1 MALERERM
9 HDVEQRIRRTPDVAT
24 GTFACPSCDAPVAP
38 APGGM
43 ALTDR
48 VACPFCG
55 SGGVVRD
62 FLTLGDPTR
71 PARVVVRV
79 SGARRLALRPVAGH
93 GQRP

>member
-24 GTFACPSCDAPVAP
+24 GTFACPSCDAPVSP

-43 ALTDR
+43 ALTDE

-55 SGGVVRD
+55 GRGRVRD

-79 SGARRLALRPVAGH
+79 SGARRPVA
-93 GQRP
+93 R